1 MPVNGA
7 LCRWVT
13 SLPAATAGSI
23 TQAHLLQGWTT
34 EMGQFRNRLFV
45 RTILLGRFK
54 SVHCRKWIRFSDLTW
69 AKQFWKCKKCYALIY
84 HSCQLFIF
92 KVILSPKRCQCIV
105 QAPLISVGYGSIIL
119 LLFSWSEHIVV
130 ACFSTLYRK
139 VVIVGF
145 LATRGQWYKQKQST
159 LNRQQV
165 KWLKRNNNEN
175 LVRLVSISC
184 FCYSVTRQ
192 DSLLKTIFITQG
204 SRNKRHC
211 SHSR

>member
-1 MPVNGA
+1 MPFNGA

-23 TQAHLLQGWTT
+23 TQAHLLHGWTAA
-34 EMGQFRNRLFV
+34 MGQFRNWLFV
-45 RTILLGRFK
+45 RTILLGRVK
-54 SVHCRKWIRFSDLTW
+54 SVHCRKWIRFSDLTG
-69 AKQFWKCKKCYALIY
+69 AKQFWKCKKWYALIY

-105 QAPLISVGYGSIIL
+105 QAPLISGWWACKTVGFGSIIL

-139 VVIVGF
+139 VVTVGF

-159 LNRQQV
+159 LKRQQI
-165 KWLKRNNNEN
+165 KWL
-175 LVRLVSISC
+175 
-184 FCYSVTRQ
+184 
-192 DSLLKTIFITQG
+192 
-204 SRNKRHC
+204 
-211 SHSR
+211 